1 MPYLLIRYI
10 KLYIKS
16 ARSYTMTTISKKSAE
31 EISNLMKTIIC
42 NDNFCNYLVSDSFK
56 EKQDPND
63 SSTYWKLKYEWADAI
78 IRLDDKFGIQHPL
91 LEYVLENICF
101 LEDQKFRERQENKR
115 KYLEA
120 TAA

>member
-1 MPYLLIRYI
+1 M
-10 KLYIKS
+10 
-16 ARSYTMTTISKKSAE
+16 RSSVTSGIHYNSISKELHMTTISKKAAE
-31 EISNLMKTIIC
+31 EISNLIKTIIL
-42 NDNFCNYLVSDSFK
+42 NDNFCNYLVSDLFK
-56 EKQDPND
+56 EKRDPND
-63 SSTYWKLKYEWADAI
+63 SSNYWKLKYEWADAI

-91 LEYVLENICF
+91 LEYVLENIYF